1 MDRYP
6 HPMPKLNTTQAVRLL
21 EAKRVAHRVI
31 VYDESAA
38 FHSAEDAASLI
49 GAHVDA
55 VYKTLVVL
63 RQDAP
68 SERPL
73 IVMIRADAELDLKLL
88 ASALDAKKLR
98 MARREAEALTGMEVG
113 GISALALQKPSSFD
127 IFLDDAARSLDKI
140 YVSAGA
146 RGIEIE
152 LSVDD
157 LVRVTNARIVRAT
170 G

>member
-1 MDRYP
+1 
-6 HPMPKLNTTQAVRLL
+6 MPKLQKTQAVRLL
-21 EAKRVAHRVI
+21 EAKRVPHRVI
-31 VYDESAA
+31 VYDANAA

-49 GAHVDA
+49 GAPVGA

-63 RQDAP
+63 RDDAP
-68 SERPL
+68 SARPL

-88 ASALDAKKLR
+88 AAVVGAKKLR
-98 MARREAEALTGMEVG
+98 MARQREAEALTGMEVG

-127 IFLDDAARSLDKI
+127 IFLDEAARSLDKI

-152 LSVDD
+152 LSVDS
-157 LVRVTNARIVRAT
+157 LVSVTNARFVHAT
-170 G
+170 LLA